1 MAIHN
6 KGFAKLKFR
15 LRLPPITKPRNVTC
29 KAKTPTRI
37 HNMAKIHTLK
47 ISNYKGFEKFEHIFG
62 ITDFVC
68 LIGRGDSGK
77 TTILDAISAVLSPN
91 WNLTF
96 YDTDFFNGDI
106 TNPIEI
112 EVSLYDLPTTI
123 IQESKYGLYIRGL
136 DKSTNLIH
144 DEIED
149 SHVTILTIKL
159 LVDKNLEPKWYVIND
174 RVSQQSIEI
183 RANDRASFNVFL
195 VSDYID
201 RHFSWSKGN
210 PLYSLLKG
218 EDTSTEKTNIIIDA
232 FREAKEK
239 IDATSFSH
247 LNIVVDKIK
256 LAAKSLG
263 VDITNTNTTIDFKD
277 ISIKDGR
284 ICLHENEVPF
294 RQKGKGSKRLISIA
308 IQTELAK
315 AGGILLIDEI
325 EQGLE
330 PDRAQHLARTLKSQN
345 KGQVFIT
352 THSRDVLVELTA
364 EDVFRVKKGN
374 SNLFTFES
382 SLQAC
387 IRSNPEAFFSD
398 RILVCEGPTEIGIC
412 RSLNNFRISIGKLN
426 VSFLGIRFANG
437 NGSNQIEYAKAFK
450 NSGYDVCLFCD
461 SDVADVNDSKPE
473 LLEIGINII
482 DCELNKSIENHL
494 FEDLPWNGIKD
505 LLEYRISEKGEE
517 SVSDSIKSKYY
528 GTFPMDWINQDTSLM
543 RKAIYEASV
552 TKKKEWF
559 KRTDH
564 GEMLGGISCANSN
577 GMKGKK
583 LDLILTELS
592 KWIDNA

>member
-1 MAIHN
+1 M
-6 KGFAKLKFR
+6 
-15 LRLPPITKPRNVTC
+15 C

-37 HNMAKIHTLK
+37 DNMAKIHTLK
-47 ISNYKGFEKFEHIFG
+47 ISNFKGLKKFEHIFG
-62 ITDFVC
+62 MTDFVC

-77 TTILDAISAVLSPN
+77 TTILEAISAVLSPN

-112 EVSLYDLPTTI
+112 EVSLYDLPTTL
-123 IQESKYGLYIRGL
+123 IQESKYGLFIRGL
-136 DKSTNLIH
+136 DISTDLIH

-149 SHVTILTIKL
+149 NHETILTIKL
-159 LVDKNLEPKWYVIND
+159 VVDKNLEPKWFVIND
-174 RVSQQSIEI
+174 RGSQESIEI

-218 EDTSTEKTNIIIDA
+218 EDTTTEKTNIIIDA

-239 IDATSFSH
+239 IDTTSFSH
-247 LNIVVDKIK
+247 LDSVVDKIK
-256 LAAKSLG
+256 LSASTLG
-263 VDITNTNTTIDFKD
+263 VDISDTNTTIDFKD

-284 ICLHENEVPF
+284 ICLHENTVPF

-315 AGGILLIDEI
+315 TGGILLIDEI

-330 PDRAQHLARTLKSQN
+330 PDRAQHLAKTLKSQN

-364 EDVFRVKKGN
+364 EDIFRIKRGN
-374 SNLFTFES
+374 PNLFSFGP

-398 RILVCEGPTEIGIC
+398 QILVCEGPTEIGIC
-412 RSLNNFRISIGKLN
+412 RSLNEHRISKGKDN
-426 VSFLGIRFANG
+426 VSFLGVRFANG
-437 NGSNQIEYAKAFK
+437 TGSNQIDYAKSFLKA
-450 NSGYDVCLFCD
+450 GYNVCLFCD
-461 SDVADVNDSKPE
+461 SDVDEINKQKE
-473 LLEIGINII
+473 EIRTIGIVVI
-482 DCELNKSIENHL
+482 DCEVSNATENQI
-494 FEDLPWNGIKD
+494 FFDLPWEGIKELINYQIAQLQESIED
-505 LLEYRISEKGEE
+505 SVKAEFKKHGELA
-517 SVSDSIKSKYY
+517 SN
-528 GTFPMDWINQDTSLM
+528 WIETDTLQI
-543 RKAIYEASV
+543 RQVLGATA
-552 TKKKEWF
+552 KKKGWF
-559 KRTDH
+559 KRIDH
-564 GEMLGGISCANSN
+564 GEFLGKVCCKYLADS
-577 GMKGKK
+577 KGKRIEK
-583 LDLILTELS
+583 QFEELS
-592 KWIDNA
+592 KWIDNV

>member
-1 MAIHN
+1 
-6 KGFAKLKFR
+6 
-15 LRLPPITKPRNVTC
+15 
-29 KAKTPTRI
+29 
-37 HNMAKIHTLK
+37 MAKIHTLK
-47 ISNYKGFEKFEHIFG
+47 ISNFKGLEKFEHVFG
-62 ITDFVC
+62 MTDFVC

-77 TTILDAISAVLSPN
+77 TTILEAISAVLSPN

-96 YDTDFFNGDI
+96 YDTDFFNGNI
-106 TNPIEI
+106 ANPIEI
-112 EVSLYDLPTTI
+112 EASLYDLPATL
-123 IQESKYGLYIRGL
+123 IQESKYGLFIRGL
-136 DKSTNLIH
+136 DISTNLIH
-144 DEIED
+144 DDIED

-159 LVDKNLEPKWYVIND
+159 IVDKNLEPKWFVIND

-183 RANDRASFNVFL
+183 RASDRASFNVFL

-218 EDTSTEKTNIIIDA
+218 EDISSDKTNIIIDA

-247 LNIVVDKIK
+247 LDSVIDKIK
-256 LAAKSLG
+256 ISAQTLG
-263 VDITNTNTTIDFKD
+263 VDISNTNTTIDFKD

-284 ICLHENEVPF
+284 ICLHENTVPF

-315 AGGILLIDEI
+315 EGGILLIDEI

-330 PDRAQHLARTLKSQN
+330 PDRAQHLARTLKTQN

-364 EDVFRVKKGN
+364 KDIFRIKKGN

-398 RILVCEGPTEIGIC
+398 RVLVCEGPTEIGIC
-412 RSLNNFRISIGKLN
+412 RGLNNFRISKGKLN
-426 VSFLGIRFANG
+426 VSFLGVRFANG

-450 NSGYDVCLFCD
+450 ESGYEVCLFCD
-461 SDVADVNDSKPE
+461 SDVAAVNDSKPA
-473 LLEIGINII
+473 LLEIGINIV

-494 FEDLPWNGIKD
+494 FEDLPWNGIKS

-517 SVSDSIKSKYY
+517 NVSDSIKSKYS
-528 GTFPMDWINQDTSLM
+528 GIFPTDWINQDTDLM
-543 RKAIYEASV
+543 RKAIYDASV
-552 TKKKEWF
+552 TKKNEWF

-564 GEMLGGISCANSN
+564 GEKLGDISCANTEE
-577 GMKGKK
+577 MKGKK
-583 LDLILTELS
+583 LDLILSKLS
-592 KWIDNA
+592 NWIDNA